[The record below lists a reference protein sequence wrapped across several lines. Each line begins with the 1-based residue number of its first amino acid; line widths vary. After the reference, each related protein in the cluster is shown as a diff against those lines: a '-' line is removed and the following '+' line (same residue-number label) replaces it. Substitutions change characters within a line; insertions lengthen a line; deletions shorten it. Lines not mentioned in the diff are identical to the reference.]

1 GDVDQLPSVG
11 PGAVLR
17 DIIDSGRVP
26 TVRLTQIFRQAEG
39 SGIVENAHRIHHGE
53 PPVGGR
59 DATGEFFVIQRADPE
74 GALSLLDHLVTER
87 IPRGFGLHPIDDLQ
101 VLTPMQKGPV
111 GAVAI
116 NERLQALL
124 NPSGPE
130 VKKGTRTLRL
140 GDKVMQLTNDY

>member
-1 GDVDQLPSVG
+1 
-11 PGAVLR
+11 
-17 DIIDSGRVP
+17 
-26 TVRLTQIFRQAEG
+26 
-39 SGIVENAHRIHHGE
+39 
-53 PPVGGR
+53 VGGR

-140 GDKVMQLTNDY
+140 GDKVMQLTNDYDKEVFNGDIGRITHVSATERKLMARFDGREVL